1 MRRAAFA
8 QTCAAAIRPCD
19 ACGIERARPNKPS
32 FAFIIRH
39 AMRVDADDGGFQD
52 IVKRKHIRMIPD
64 QMKAA
69 MLSER
74 SGTRSCI
81 PAVNR
86 LDRSVPGYVRSETGL
101 YKCRVWF
108 FWQQKNSLHPPLPRG
123 WMLVDIDNESN
134 QVQ

>member
-86 LDRSVPGYVRSETGL
+86 LDRSVPGYVRSEYWSL
-101 YKCRVWF
+101 RISCLAS
-108 FWQQKNSLHPPLPRG
+108 QQ
-123 WMLVDIDNESN
+123 
-134 QVQ
+134 